1 MWIHCAKNHCIGVAP
16 HNTGTLGVSI
26 LISTEKQSIRGGS
39 IMKRKTKSI
48 VSFILFAALMGSLFV
63 GCGSNDQNAAVGSQQ
78 NTTTVE
84 QQSST
89 AEVKEP
95 VTLKFQSCIV
105 TKNSGDLIEKLSQ
118 EYSETHPNV
127 KVEIEMTPWANYTD
141 KIINSVASGVVPDGA
156 VAKFTWYPTL
166 KDHLE
171 PIDEFFNN
179 WKYKDE
185 VEPIILDQYRS
196 VTPEK
201 KLYFLPYTNG
211 ALFFY
216 YRKDLFEEAGITKT
230 PDTWDE
236 FLEDAIKLTKDK
248 DGDGKIDQYGY
259 TMRSAANGHET
270 WYCFAFANMKQPS
283 FYNEKGDFSF
293 ISPEITE
300 GNQFFL
306 DLFKKVKVVP
316 PTAPTDG
323 TNENVAYLKSG
334 QAAMMIQSVQQSVAL
349 KGALGDKVGVFK
361 IPAGKNGKRFVGG
374 GETSF
379 VTFKESKI
387 KEEVFNFESW
397 LLEPEQHRRI
407 VATGDT
413 EVFMASVKDEIIKD
427 NIFQAISVESLP
439 DLQFAPPN
447 PYMAQFG
454 ATDWPAIISK
464 GLLTDITS
472 EEICKELQK
481 KLFPD

>member
-1 MWIHCAKNHCIGVAP
+1 
-16 HNTGTLGVSI
+16 
-26 LISTEKQSIRGGS
+26 
-39 IMKRKTKSI
+39 MKRKTKSI
-48 VSFILFAALMGSLFV
+48 VSLILFVAVLGSLFI
-63 GCGSNDQNAAVGSQQ
+63 GCSSNKQNESAGNQQ
-78 NTTTVE
+78 TTTAVD

-89 AEVKEP
+89 TVSKEP
-95 VTLKFQSCIV
+95 ATIKFQGLIV
-105 TKNSGDLIEKLSQ
+105 TKNSGDLFEKLAE
-118 EYSETHPNV
+118 EYSVTHPDV
-127 KVEIEMTPWANYTD
+127 KIELEMTPWANYTD
-141 KIINSVASGVVPDGA
+141 KIINTVAAGVIPDGA

-171 PIDEFFNN
+171 PIDGYFNN

-201 KLYFLPYTNG
+201 NLYFLPYTNG

-236 FLEDAIKLTKDK
+236 FLEDAKKLTKDK

-270 WYCFAFANMKQPS
+270 WYCFAFADMKQPS
-283 FYNEKGDFSF
+283 FYDANGNFSF

-306 DLFKKVKVVP
+306 DLFKKYKVVP
-316 PTAPTDG
+316 TTAPTDG

-334 QAAMMIQSVQQSVAL
+334 QAAMMIQSVQQSVTL
-349 KGALGDKVGVFK
+349 KEALGDKLGVFK
-361 IPAGKNGKRFVGG
+361 IPAGKYGKRFVGG

-387 KEEVFNFESW
+387 KEAVFNYESW
-397 LLEPEQHRRI
+397 LLEPEQHKRI

-413 EVFMASVKDEIIKD
+413 EVYMASVKDEIIKD

-464 GLLTDITS
+464 GLLTDISS
-472 EEICKELQK
+472 EEICKELQS
-481 KLFPD
+481 KLFPN